1 MQAETA
7 PFQPY
12 REPLRST
19 LLRTGSIAIAIG
31 AVLAIAFHGGV
42 ARWPAAT
49 LLALWPA
56 FGGHWVEL
64 WFLNWLRPRLPAIR
78 GVQIAARLATWF
90 VGGIV
95 LALGMYATALVVIG
109 PRAIR
114 WPALLIAGVAF
125 IGIELIPHLFLHL
138 RGRPSFYNGRG

>member
-1 MQAETA
+1 MQAEPA

-12 REPLRST
+12 HEPLRAT
-19 LLRTGSIAIAIG
+19 LLRTGLIAIAAG
-31 AVLAIAFHGGV
+31 AVLAIASHGSV

-64 WFLNWLRPRLPAIR
+64 WFLNWLRPRLPATR
-78 GVQIAARLATWF
+78 GVQIAARLLVW
-90 VGGIV
+90 VLGGVV
-95 LALGMYATALVVIG
+95 LALGMYVTALAIIG
-109 PRAIR
+109 PRPMR
-114 WPALLIAGVAF
+114 WPALLIAGAAF
-125 IGIELIPHLFLHL
+125 IGIELIPHLFLQL